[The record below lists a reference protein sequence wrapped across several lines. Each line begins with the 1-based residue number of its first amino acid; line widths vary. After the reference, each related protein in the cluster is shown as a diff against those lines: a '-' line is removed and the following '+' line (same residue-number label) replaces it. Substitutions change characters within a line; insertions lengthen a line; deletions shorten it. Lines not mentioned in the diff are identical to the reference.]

1 MSDIVAAADTAWP
14 LPTYVRARDFQWWR
28 AGDVRLRSG
37 EVLRDARL
45 AFKTYGRLNTAGDN
59 CIVFPT
65 YYTGT
70 HTGNERLIGAGRALD
85 PARYFIV
92 VPNLFGNGLSTSPSN
107 AVPEQRGSAFP
118 HVSIDDNVRCQQHLL
133 MDHLGV
139 RRIQL
144 ALGWSMGALQAYQ
157 WAVSFPQHVER
168 LLPLCGSARCWPL
181 NHVFLEGVKAALL
194 ADPAFHGGDCRQ
206 APERGLRA
214 FGRAYAGW
222 AFSATFFREHLYRA
236 LGFTTLEDLL
246 QYWERDHLQWD
257 ANDLLAM
264 LWTWQHADPAAAP
277 EHGGDLARA
286 LGAIRARTVVMP
298 CDTDQY
304 FTLQENR
311 IEAEMVPGAQ
321 LRPLLSPFGH
331 CAGAP
336 GRFPNETAA
345 LEQALREL
353 LAR

>member
-1 MSDIVAAADTAWP
+1 MNDVIRTVPEDWP
-14 LPTYVRARDFQWWR
+14 LPAYVRSRDFRWFC
-28 AGDVRLRSG
+28 AGDVPLQSG
-37 EVLRDARL
+37 EVLHDARV
-45 AFKTYGRLNTAGDN
+45 AFKTYGELNARGDN

-70 HTGNERLIGAGRALD
+70 HSGNERLIGAGRALD
-85 PARYFIV
+85 PTRYFIV

-107 AVPEQRGSAFP
+107 ATPPQRGAGFP
-118 HVSIDDNVRCQQHLL
+118 HVTIYDNVSCQERLIQQ
-133 MDHLGV
+133 LGA

-144 ALGWSMGALQAYQ
+144 VLGWSMGALQAYQ
-157 WAVSFPQHVER
+157 WAVSFPQLIER

-194 ADPAFHGGDCRQ
+194 ADPAYRDGHYESP
-206 APERGLRA
+206 PERGLRA

-222 AFSATFFREHLYRA
+222 AFSAQFFREQLYRQLRLA
-236 LGFTTLEDLL
+236 SVEDLL

-264 LWTWQHADPAAAP
+264 LWTWQQADPSVAGHA
-277 EHGGDLARA
+277 GDLARA
-286 LGAIRARTVVMP
+286 LGSIRARTLVMP

-304 FTLQENR
+304 FTLAENR
-311 IEAEMVPGAQ
+311 LETEMIPGAQ
-321 LRPLLSPFGH
+321 LRPLRSPFGH

-336 GRFPNETAA
+336 GRFPAETAF
-345 LEQALREL
+345 LERAVRDL
-353 LAR
+353 LET